1 MDPEFTVSETFAKL
15 GIALALGL
23 LVGMQRERTDSRL
36 AGIRTFPLITILG
49 TIAGLLALRLGG
61 WIVAAG
67 FVSLAVIVIMS
78 DRTSAELPSNPGIT
92 TEVAALLMFGLGAYL
107 VPGYTSVAVVLAG
120 TIAVLLHL
128 KPEMH
133 ALAKKLGDTDF
144 KAIMQFVLVTLVILP
159 VLPNREFGPFDI
171 LNPFK
176 IWLMVVLIVGI
187 SLGGYLAY
195 KFLGATSGS
204 IVAGVLGGLIS
215 STATSVS
222 YARREREAPQI
233 CSMAALVIMIA
244 SAVMFLRVVVIVGV
258 VGPGVFASMIGPLA
272 TMLAVT
278 FVIAMGMWFFTRKE
292 PVKPPDPENPSE
304 LKSAIIFGIIFAI
317 VLLGVAAARHY
328 FGSRGLY
335 VVAGLS
341 GLTDMDAITLSTLEL
356 VKSKQTEPVVAWRMI
371 LIAATANFVFK
382 GALVATLGDRKLL
395 ARIAPPFGIA
405 IAAATLIIL
414 LWPHGGN

>member
-1 MDPEFTVSETFAKL
+1 MDPELTVSETFTKL

-49 TIAGLLALRLGG
+49 TMAGLLALRLGG

-133 ALAKKLGDTDF
+133 ALARKVGDTDF

-272 TMLAVT
+272 TMLAVSV
-278 FVIAMGMWFFTRKE
+278 VIAMGMWFLTRKE

-414 LWPHGGN
+414 LWPHSGN

>member
-1 MDPEFTVSETFAKL
+1 MDPDLTVSETFTKL

-36 AGIRTFPLITILG
+36 AGIRTFPLITMLG
-49 TIAGLLALRLGG
+49 TMAGLLALRLGG

-107 VPGYTSVAVVLAG
+107 VPGYTSVAVVLGG

-133 ALAKKLGDTDF
+133 ALARKVGDTDF

-159 VLPNREFGPFDI
+159 VLPNHEFGPFDI

-204 IVAGVLGGLIS
+204 IIAGVLGGLIS
-215 STATSVS
+215 STATTVS

-233 CSMAALVIMIA
+233 GSMAALVIIIA

-272 TMLAVT
+272 TMLAVS
-278 FVIAMGMWFFTRKE
+278 VVVAMGMWFFTRKE

-356 VKSKQTEPVVAWRMI
+356 VKSKQTEPFVGWRMI

-395 ARIAPPFGIA
+395 ARIAAPFGIA

-414 LWPHGGN
+414 LWPHSGN

>member
-1 MDPEFTVSETFAKL
+1 MDPELTVSETFTKL

-23 LVGMQRERTDSRL
+23 IVGMQRERTDSRL

-49 TIAGLLALRLGG
+49 TMAGLLALRLGG

-67 FVSLAVIVIMS
+67 FLSLAVIVIMS
-78 DRTSAELPSNPGIT
+78 DRASSELPSNPGIT

-120 TIAVLLHL
+120 SIAVLLHL

-133 ALAKKLGDTDF
+133 ALARKVGDTDF

-258 VGPGVFASMIGPLA
+258 VGPGVFASIIGPLA

-278 FVIAMGMWFFTRKE
+278 VVIAMGMWFFTRKE

-356 VKSKQTEPVVAWRMI
+356 VKSNQTEPFVAWRMI

-382 GALVATLGDRKLL
+382 GALVAALGDRKLL

-405 IAAATLIIL
+405 IAAAILIIL
-414 LWPHGGN
+414 LWPRSGN